1 MDAGLRE
8 TYASI
13 RAAATPRGRVLV
25 AYSGRV
31 DSGLVAKIVF
41 DAVGDRALAVL
52 ADSESLARWEVEA
65 ATAHAAEIGVPL
77 RVVGTSELASEEYRR
92 NPVNRCYFC
101 REGLGG

>member
-13 RAAATPRGRVLV
+13 RAAATARGRVLV
-25 AYSGRV
+25 AYSGGV

-77 RVVGTSELASEEYRR
+77 RVVGTSELPSEGDPEK
-92 NPVNRCYFC
+92 P
-101 REGLGG
+101 GGRPS